1 MSHKV
6 DDVVIKVRR
15 QWNRGRRIATY
26 RLRDISELRWGRMS
40 GGLRHRTPQLFVHG
54 YVMCDAMIAGTL
66 AHSCAHGPGPH
77 RIKVCLVRKGN
88 ESVWKDVL
96 AIVGGR
102 PDRARRGAPAPIPS
116 PMNLPYA
123 QDPQAR
129 SSSADGAGGKGQRM
143 HHAGDDAVVE
153 VRQEW
158 NDWRIATYRLR
169 DVSELRW
176 SWRGGGT
183 KRRTPQPFV
192 HGYVMCDEKIGGE
205 LAHVCSPGAPHR
217 LKVCLTR
224 TGNESIW
231 KDVAAIVGPR
241 PARTSRRIRRR
252 SRHAP
257 LPSQNASPR

>member
-1 MSHKV
+1 MNHKGE
-6 DDVVIKVRR
+6 DVVIKVRR

-26 RLRDISELRWGRMS
+26 RLGDISELRWGRTS

-54 YVMCDAMIAGTL
+54 YVMCDAMIAGAL

-88 ESVWKDVL
+88 EAVWNDVL
-96 AIVGGR
+96 AIVGRR
-102 PDRARRGAPAPIPS
+102 PDRKRQWTTGPVSSRDLRDAQVVQACSFSGADHAPGS
-116 PMNLPYA
+116 GV
-123 QDPQAR
+123 
-129 SSSADGAGGKGQRM
+129 SHKADGG
-143 HHAGDDAVVE
+143 VVE

-158 NDWRIATYRLR
+158 NDWRIATYRLH
-169 DVSELRW
+169 DISELRW
-176 SWRGGGT
+176 SSRGGGT

-205 LAHVCSPGAPHR
+205 LAHVCPPGAPHR
-217 LKVCLTR
+217 LKVCVTR

-241 PARTSRRIRRR
+241 PARTSRRTRRR

-257 LPSQNASPR
+257 LPSQDASPR